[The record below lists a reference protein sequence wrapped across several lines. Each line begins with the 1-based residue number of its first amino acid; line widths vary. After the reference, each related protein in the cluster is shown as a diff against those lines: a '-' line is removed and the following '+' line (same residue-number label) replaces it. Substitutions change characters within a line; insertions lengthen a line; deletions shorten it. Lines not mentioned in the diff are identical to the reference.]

1 MMGRRSIRFEMTF
14 SYSVAMAVMLITVGY
29 AVERLSYN
37 RISASIDHSLR
48 QGAYAVINEMTVF
61 GGDVGNIPSDRATR
75 LLNPPPWPPWYVQLL
90 DTDLNIVHRS
100 RSLGNYTLP
109 VDTAM
114 VRGVVTGMTIAPDL
128 KLHNEEP
135 VRLIAFRLPPIDGRH
150 TGWGQVALSLHE
162 LARARRKNRGALFF
176 IIPGGIAISTILGA
190 WLARRALRPIDSVT
204 SSAMRITASNL
215 HERIEPR
222 EAHDELGRLIGTL
235 NELFERLESNF
246 QQVNRFSA
254 DVSHEL
260 RTPLTIIQGE
270 AEVALKQ
277 ATTDEDKI
285 QTLEVILDEAR
296 RMSQLVR
303 NLLTLGRLE
312 TGQARPELAR
322 IELKQVVEDL
332 TEEGQVMAARKEI
345 TLVMGTC
352 DDVDVSGDAV
362 LLHQLG
368 YNLIDN
374 AVKYSPPGGKIEL
387 SLVAEGDE
395 ARISVR
401 DSGIGIES
409 GERDSIFDRFY
420 RGDKARNHSDGG
432 SGLGLA
438 LVQQIAQAHGGSVR
452 VDSRP
457 GYGSEFV
464 VTLPRA
470 GSSADTEGE
479 RNNT

>member
-270 AEVALKQ
+270 AEVALKSN
-277 ATTDEDKI
+277 ATPDEMRLALD
-285 QTLEVILDEAR
+285 VVLDEAR
-296 RMSQLVR
+296 RLSELVR
-303 NLLTLGRLE
+303 TLLTLARLE
-312 TGQARPELAR
+312 TGQQRPTLSR
-322 IELKQVVEDL
+322 VSLRQIVEDL
-332 TEEGQVMAARKEI
+332 AEEAIVIAERKGLTLSLGEI
-345 TLVMGTC
+345 A
-352 DDVDVSGDAV
+352 DVDVLGDAV

-368 YNLIDN
+368 FNIIDN
-374 AVKYSPPGGKIEL
+374 AVKYTPAGGRIEL
-387 SLVAEGDE
+387 SLEAGGGAARLEVADT
-395 ARISVR
+395 
-401 DSGIGIES
+401 GIGLEPS
-409 GERDSIFDRFY
+409 EAALPQQLLHGWLV
-420 RGDKARNHSDGG
+420 AHSRA
-432 SGLGLA
+432 SR
-438 LVQQIAQAHGGSVR
+438 IA
-452 VDSRP
+452 
-457 GYGSEFV
+457 
-464 VTLPRA
+464 
-470 GSSADTEGE
+470 
-479 RNNT
+479 